1 MVQSPRL
8 IRSIG
13 IAAALALAGVFL
25 AIAAPGE
32 SDPEIIEATELY
44 DAARYDE
51 ARPIFE
57 RLDAEG
63 RATGPLLY
71 RLSYCQR
78 VAGQTGAA
86 GATLRRSV
94 QALEQEVLD
103 TTDME
108 VPFYLVNA
116 YQNSGRR
123 PDGARVAAALTA
135 RVEAEEIPEPTTAL
149 NMFRL
154 GKLYADQDQDEGA
167 RRWYSR
173 AVEAFGREERPHVPY
188 LNWASRYLADQAYRR
203 NDFEEAAEF
212 YATLLERGGES
223 AADYDRLA
231 SVNARVGRYADAAA
245 AWRKSGQ
252 LKPQDPDRPRY
263 CANLADRAASI
274 GKLPS
279 KSPSGQSW
287 SEPTKEELE
296 AILLEQSRTAREA
309 IGSAREATT
318 LKRKQRKK
326 LQKTVDRAQGL
337 FVAAALE
344 YALRGHDIRATAFMG
359 GYAPLI
365 FRARDWE
372 LTDGS

>member
-1 MVQSPRL
+1 MIQSTRL
-8 IRSIG
+8 IRST
-13 IAAALALAGVFL
+13 GVFL
-25 AIAAPGE
+25 ALALVGVFPAVAQPGE
-32 SDPEIIEATELY
+32 SVPAIIEATELY
-44 DAARYDE
+44 DAARYTE
-51 ARPIFE
+51 ARPLLE

-63 RATGPLLY
+63 RATGALLY
-71 RLSYCQR
+71 RLSFCQR
-78 VAGQTGAA
+78 VAGDTGAA
-86 GATLRRSV
+86 GKTLSRSV
-94 QALEQEVLD
+94 DALEQEVSG
-103 TTDME
+103 TADME

-123 PDGARVAAALTA
+123 PDGARVAAAMTA
-135 RVEAEEIPEPTTAL
+135 RVESEEIPEPTTAL

-154 GKLYADQDQDEGA
+154 GKLYADQEKDEGA
-167 RRWYSR
+167 RRWYTR
-173 AVEAFGREERPHVPY
+173 AVEAFGRVERPHLPY
-188 LNWASRYLADQAYRR
+188 LKWASRYLADQAYRR
-203 NDFEEAAEF
+203 DDFEEAAEF
-212 YATLLERGGES
+212 YATLLEHGSES

-231 SVNARVGRYADAAA
+231 SANAHVGRYANAAA

-263 CANLADRAASI
+263 CAHLADRATSI

-279 KSPSGQSW
+279 KAPSGQPW

-296 AILLEQSRTAREA
+296 AILLEQSRAAREA
-309 IGSAREATT
+309 VGNAREETE

-326 LQKTVDRAQGL
+326 LQKTVDQAQGL

-372 LTDGS
+372 LADRR